1 MHEGYHNPA
10 LIEELDRWRAAGRIA
25 RLWLRDD
32 DACQPGP
39 SLDRLLESLRRY
51 QAPCLLA
58 VIPMSANQALADRLA
73 VETGIRVAVHGAS
86 HVNHAPPG
94 RKSEET
100 PLERGVEAIAAE
112 LGAARERLTGL
123 FGEAA
128 GSWYVPP
135 WNRISVEV
143 AALLPELGFHVL
155 STFARPL
162 PDLGASLVQ
171 VNTHV
176 DLMDWKGGRVG
187 RLATAV
193 MADLTSEL
201 AQARLGGW
209 RPVGVLTHHLV
220 HDAHAWEALDAL
232 LALVANHPAAH
243 WSDPFSL
250 TSEMGAVAD
259 KSKLLLRDDFE
270 GNAFSPASGLFYKDN
285 LEQRA
290 GTFRFQSEIVRT
302 GAKALELTVAPQC
315 LPGQEGCSERAEVW
329 EHISVRATYGQTV
342 WYAFSMKLDDPPPS
356 ADHRY
361 MVAQWKRTINPN
373 AAGDY
378 SPFLGIRIIRG
389 EFAITID
396 SDAMPT
402 RIRTPGEETFSRSGA
417 PAPAMQRVRAKQTR
431 LLIATSADGSA
442 KGLEGFDS
450 CAPDVQV
457 TQRGGKLPKVDA
469 RWIDFV
475 FKVKP
480 GPRGDGE
487 IEIIAN
493 GAWIASCTGR
503 IGHEGPELGQNLY
516 FKFGPYRDGGQKD
529 HWRVFYD
536 NFARGPNCEDVASPD
551 ICRLLK
557 GSRSTIR

>member
-1 MHEGYHNPA
+1 MHDRYHEIA
-10 LIEELDRWRAAGRIA
+10 LIEEFDRWRAAGRIA

-39 SLDRLLESLRRY
+39 SLDMLLEKLRRH

-58 VIPMSANQALADRLA
+58 VIPMTAGQALADRLA
-73 VETGIRVAVHGAS
+73 GETTVRIAVHGAW
-86 HVNHAPPG
+86 HINHAPAG

-100 PLERGVEAIAAE
+100 PVERGLDAIVAE
-112 LGAARERLTGL
+112 LGAARERLARL

-128 GSWYVPP
+128 TGWYVPP
-135 WNRISVEV
+135 WNRIGAQV
-143 AALLPELGFHVL
+143 AARLPELGFRVL

-162 PDLGASLVQ
+162 PDLDASLVQ

-176 DLMDWKGGRVG
+176 DLVDWKGGRAG
-187 RLATAV
+187 RPAAAV
-193 MADLTSEL
+193 MADLASEL

-220 HDAHAWEALDAL
+220 HDARAWEALDAL
-232 LALVANHPAAH
+232 LELVANHPATR

-250 TSEMGAVAD
+250 VAESRTVAD
-259 KSKLLLRDDFE
+259 KSKLILRDDFE
-270 GNAFSPASGLFYKDN
+270 GDSFSPASGLFYKDN
-285 LEQRA
+285 EEQRA
-290 GTFRFQSEIVRT
+290 GTFRFQSEIVRS
-302 GAKALELTVAPQC
+302 GARALELTVTPQC
-315 LPGQEGCSERAEVW
+315 RSSQEGFSERAEVW
-329 EHISVRATYGQTV
+329 EHASVRAAYEQSV

-356 ADHRY
+356 AAHRN
-361 MVAQWKRTINPN
+361 MVAQWKRAINPN
-373 AAGDY
+373 AEGDY

-396 SDAMPT
+396 SDVMPT
-402 RIRTPGEETFSRSGA
+402 RPRVPGEEDFSCSGA
-417 PAPAMQRVRAKQTR
+417 PAPAMQRKRAKQTR
-431 LLIATSADGSA
+431 LLIATSADGQA

-450 CAPDVQV
+450 CAPDVLL
-457 TQRGGKLPKVDA
+457 TRRGGKLPKADS

-487 IEIIAN
+487 IEIFAN
-493 GAWIASCTGR
+493 GQWIASAAGR
-503 IGHEGPELGQNLY
+503 IGHEGPELGQTQY

-529 HWRVFYD
+529 RWRVFYD
-536 NFARGPNCEDVASPD
+536 NFARGPNCEDVANPA

-557 GSRSTIR
+557 GV